1 MIPREILGKEFTLN
15 FHSKDAI
22 LDVYMG
28 NKARNMQT
36 CFKGM
41 FSEVLQNKGYFGVS
55 SRNTKESV
63 KSVDLNVVKILNKDP
78 NAYRDD
84 SKDLE
89 TQGDI
94 KQQEEEKQ
102 IYTDDLGSEAVD
114 ILEQYQ
120 SEQTREAEF
129 IKKNIGNIGPNDS
142 YNAKLYK
149 MIGQIKHVN

>member
-89 TQGDI
+89 TQGEI

-102 IYTDDLGSEAVD
+102 IYTDDLGNEAVD
-114 ILEQYQ
+114 ILEQY
-120 SEQTREAEF
+120 
-129 IKKNIGNIGPNDS
+129 
-142 YNAKLYK
+142 
-149 MIGQIKHVN
+149 